1 MVASIHSSML
11 RKNIQ
16 RRIEYQ
22 KKAQLPSSTRL
33 RLILKQEQVIS
44 QGANETLR
52 GQTYQSSAT
61 LMILFIRL
69 IYGSIVFLL
78 TTVVSFVGFL
88 LVPTSVYCHI
98 FPKLIKIW
106 RWMIY
111 YKEKSND
118 EVSLQW
124 VYALSCWRWTQVNN
138 SIVNLNATGSMFYI
152 HISPHCPYFISKL
165 VLAMMNN
172 LKSNNWWLQA
182 MGHTIVVTR
191 LLS

>member
-118 EVSLQW
+118 EVSLQ
-124 VYALSCWRWTQVNN
+124 
-138 SIVNLNATGSMFYI
+138 
-152 HISPHCPYFISKL
+152 
-165 VLAMMNN
+165 
-172 LKSNNWWLQA
+172 
-182 MGHTIVVTR
+182 
-191 LLS
+191 